1 MWTHTSFSI
10 CITHTCALNT
20 HSGSQMNF
28 KDLHKFLQNHTGYIC
43 ILQAYLH
50 LFSAAQTQCPNWH
63 LPTLW
68 LTLFAILSSHIAAA
82 NKSPRLARPKLKH
95 AVLQSFLS
103 TGQKTKRNTAGK
115 EKERKK
121 YGGNEHNT
129 SFSEIHCK
137 CIFSPLLYNTHRQK
151 STDYS
156 YSSHAKFHLEHAELL
171 WKTWEEL
178 MNKNMQQFLS
188 PYCEL
193 RFGNKS
199 AWKKPRLQ
207 SL

>member
-28 KDLHKFLQNHTGYIC
+28 KDLHTFLQNHTGYIC

-103 TGQKTKRNTAGK
+103 IRQKTKRNTTRK
-115 EKERKK
+115 EKERNMEGMSTTLALVK
-121 YGGNEHNT
+121 YIANA
-129 SFSEIHCK
+129 SFPLFYTIHIGK
-137 CIFSPLLYNTHRQK
+137 NQQTTHIQVTLS
-151 STDYS
+151 ST
-156 YSSHAKFHLEHAELL
+156 
-171 WKTWEEL
+171 
-178 MNKNMQQFLS
+178 
-188 PYCEL
+188 
-193 RFGNKS
+193 
-199 AWKKPRLQ
+199 
-207 SL
+207 